1 MSKTELSELKLK
13 QLTPEQRLKITQGI
27 VDDLVRALNV
37 GNYSLVWRY
46 FSDQFSQEMGAAEFT
61 SLHEKLI
68 NQYQKL
74 SVLEQINSRLDDGQL
89 FEHWHISTDSSQTL
103 SMKLE
108 LTSVK
113 EFLVIE
119 RLSIEKAS
127 GDTSKI

>member
-1 MSKTELSELKLK
+1 MSKTELSELKLN

-46 FSDQFSQEMGAAEFT
+46 FSDEFTKTMGAAEFSSFHQKVT
-61 SLHEKLI
+61 

-74 SVLEQINSRLDDGQL
+74 RMQEQTSSRLKDGNL
-89 FEHWHISTDSSQTL
+89 FEQWLISTDSSQTL
-103 SMKLE
+103 SLSLE
-108 LTSVK
+108 LTAVK

-119 RLSIEKAS
+119 NLSLDKA
-127 GDTSKI
+127 